1 MTLGKSSHFYR
12 LYLPETIDLGI
23 ELDDFCSVF
32 CFYNAIEMQCKEAYE
47 LVCTRF
53 KVRIPSHMEEYSVLI
68 LQLKCYM
75 HRHKKDDVCK
85 DILRETAL
93 SLLARSLQFCCS

>member
-1 MTLGKSSHFYR
+1 MTLGKSSHFCR
-12 LYLPETIDLGI
+12 LYLPENIDLGI

-32 CFYNAIEMQCKEAYE
+32 CFYNAIEIQCKEAYE
-47 LVCTRF
+47 LVHTRF
-53 KVRIPSHMEEYSVLI
+53 KVRIPSHMEEYSVPI

-93 SLLARSLQFCCS
+93 SLLAQKLQFC